1 MRITT
6 EAPRR
11 LCGSRAV
18 FFLNFTTSEAG
29 RKGMGWMQPASNAML
44 SRPWSLGLLSRDAAH
59 PLHRLTWL
67 LGKKII
73 PWILEVSSSPL
84 VVCIYNGILL
94 SHIHE
99 WNWISCSDV
108 DETGVYQTE
117 WSKSEREKQI
127 SYINAYMWNLE
138 KMTLMKLFA
147 GKNRSTDV
155 EKGLVDSL
163 RGEERVGLTER
174 VVLA

>member
-18 FFLNFTTSEAG
+18 FFLNFTTNEAG
-29 RKGMGWMQPASNAML
+29 RKGMGWMQPASSAMF
-44 SRPWSLGLLSRDAAH
+44 SRLGLWGSCLEMQH
-59 PLHRLTWL
+59 VHCICLHDFWE
-67 LGKKII
+67 KKII

-84 VVCIYNGILL
+84 VVCIYDGILL

-99 WNWISCSDV
+99 WNWISCSEV
-108 DETGVYQTE
+108 DETGTYQTE
-117 WSKSEREKQI
+117 WSKSEGEKQI

-138 KMTLMKLFA
+138 KWYWWNYLQGGIEAQT
-147 GKNRSTDV
+147 
-155 EKGLVDSL
+155 
-163 RGEERVGLTER
+163 
-174 VVLA
+174 